1 VIDKANRGWFKPFA
15 RTGYAARGL
24 IYTVI
29 SFFAILAAIGSGE
42 EMGSREALQTILG
55 SAAGDASALI
65 LLVAMVSYV
74 VWRLIQSIFDTDR
87 HGLGLKGAA
96 IRGGLLASA
105 GTYVI
110 LAVYTFGLWQDS
122 SGGSGGSNLGEQIT
136 DALAGFFGS
145 QVIALVLTVVFFG
158 VGVAH
163 IVKAYKRGYARH
175 FEAPPE
181 AMRFIHPVSRTG
193 LVARGLAFVVVGVL
207 FFSRGLSAANDGSST
222 PGVEDALS
230 YVQQLPFGGLLLGAM
245 GVGLAAFALYSFL
258 QAIWRRIN
266 VEDADVPGS

>member
-87 HGLGLKGAA
+87 HGLGLKGCRHSRWPARVRGNLCHPRRLY
-96 IRGGLLASA
+96 IRP
-105 GTYVI
+105 
-110 LAVYTFGLWQDS
+110 
-122 SGGSGGSNLGEQIT
+122 
-136 DALAGFFGS
+136 LAG
-145 QVIALVLTVVFFG
+145 LV
-158 VGVAH
+158 
-163 IVKAYKRGYARH
+163 
-175 FEAPPE
+175 
-181 AMRFIHPVSRTG
+181 
-193 LVARGLAFVVVGVL
+193 
-207 FFSRGLSAANDGSST
+207 
-222 PGVEDALS
+222 
-230 YVQQLPFGGLLLGAM
+230 
-245 GVGLAAFALYSFL
+245 
-258 QAIWRRIN
+258 RR
-266 VEDADVPGS
+266 

>member
-1 VIDKANRGWFKPFA
+1 MIDKADRGWFKPFA

-74 VWRLIQSIFDTDR
+74 IWRLIQSIFDTDR

-96 IRGGLLASA
+96 IRAGLLASA

-110 LAVYTFGLWQDS
+110 LAVYTFGLWQGS
-122 SGGSGGSNLGEQIT
+122 SDDGGSSFGDQIT

-145 QVIALVLTVVFFG
+145 QVVALGLTVVFFG
-158 VGVAH
+158 VGAAH
-163 IVKAYKRGYARH
+163 IIKAYKRGYARH

-193 LVARGLAFVVVGVL
+193 LVARGLAFIVVGVL
-207 FFSRGLSAANDGSST
+207 FFNRGLSAANDGSST

-245 GVGLAAFALYSFL
+245 GIGLAAFALYSFL